1 VSVLVFD
8 PFAGI
13 SGDMTVAALLDLG
26 LDEGWLRAFV
36 GDLGIEGI
44 DIDIERVQ
52 RSGIACTHVTFRT
65 PEQHTH
71 RHLRH
76 VLEIV
81 DRAKAAERAKG
92 WAADAFHRI
101 ANAEAAVHGTTAEAV
116 HFHEVGALDSIL
128 DVLCAMAGF
137 DHMGFRTFF
146 TRTVAVGHGWV
157 EIEHGRYPVPAPA
170 TAKLLEGLPVGGFDL
185 AGECTTPTGA
195 AILAT
200 LTGGRTPPSDLVP
213 VQSGFGAGTRDP
225 SDRPNCLRLLAA
237 RPISA
242 AREPGQDSLYLV
254 QADID
259 DLAPEY
265 VPAAVDAL
273 FAAGALDVVTIPIAM
288 KKGRPGLRVE
298 ALVTETARAAV
309 IDTLFLETPTIGARY
324 WPVHR
329 PALERT
335 EDAIVWR
342 GQRIRRK
349 TVRLPGGA
357 KRAKPESEDV
367 LRASQVLNIPAWR
380 VRLALEGIDGESATN
395 SGPQG

>member
-1 VSVLVFD
+1 MSVLVFD

-26 LDEGWLRAFV
+26 LDEAWLRAFV
-36 GDLGIEGI
+36 GNLGIEGI

-52 RSGIACTHVTFRT
+52 RRGIACTHVSFRT
-65 PEQHTH
+65 PGQHSH

-76 VLEIV
+76 ILEIV
-81 DRAKAAERAKG
+81 DRAKASERAKG
-92 WAADAFHRI
+92 WAADAFRRI
-101 ANAEAAVHGTTAEAV
+101 ANAEAQVHGTTAEKV

-128 DVLCAMAGF
+128 DVLCAMAGL
-137 DHMGFRTFF
+137 DHMRFDTFF
-146 TRTVAVGHGWV
+146 TRTIAVGHGWV

-170 TAKLLEGLPVGGFDL
+170 TARLLEGLPVGGFDL
-185 AGECTTPTGA
+185 EGECTTPTGA

-200 LTGGRTPPSDLVP
+200 LTGGRTPPSGLVP
-213 VQSGFGAGTRDP
+213 VRSGFGAGTRDP

-237 RPISA
+237 RPDSA
-242 AREPGQDSLYLV
+242 RDPGHDALYLV
-254 QADID
+254 QADVD

-298 ALVTETARAAV
+298 ALVSDATRAAV

-329 PALERT
+329 PALERA

-349 TVRLPGGA
+349 TVRLPDGA
-357 KRAKPESEDV
+357 ERAKPEAEDV

-380 VRLALEGIDGESATN
+380 VRLALEGFDGESATN